1 MPTRAYGRIVSWEGA
16 SLWVFGTRP
25 GEGPY
30 PKTDPHSHH
39 AVQVTLSLRGSF
51 TLETREGQVSGGV
64 AAVAPDTEHTFEAT
78 EGVVAHLFVDPDGRD
93 GRTLQ
98 RKLFSSASL
107 VPIAAPEL
115 AELRARLLA
124 DFEAFDAA
132 RPALLVLGR
141 HLLAELVPDS
151 ERDERPE
158 ARVRKMSAW
167 AAARLDQP
175 VSLKDVAGH
184 VGLSSGRARHLFV
197 ASTGL
202 PFRTYL
208 LWLRLTKAVELFSS
222 GASLTDAAHD
232 AGFSDSSHLS
242 RTFRRMFGIAAD
254 SLRMKT

>member
-16 SLWVFGTRP
+16 SLWVFGTRS

-30 PKTDPHSHH
+30 PKTAPHAHH
-39 AVQVTLSLRGSF
+39 AVQVTIALRGSF
-51 TLETREGQVSGGV
+51 ALETRERRVTGGV

-78 EGVVAHLFVDPDGRD
+78 EGAVAHLFVDPDGRD

-98 RKLFSSASL
+98 SKLFSTASV
-107 VPIAAPEL
+107 VPIPSTEVGEL
-115 AELRARLLA
+115 PARLLA
-124 DFEAFDAA
+124 DFEASHAA
-132 RPALLVLGR
+132 SPALTALGR
-141 HLLAELVPDS
+141 EALARLVPDS
-151 ERDERPE
+151 ERDELPE

-167 AAARLDQP
+167 AAERLDKP
-175 VSLKDVAGH
+175 LSLAEAAAH

-197 ASTGL
+197 EHTGL

-208 LWLRLTKAVELFSS
+208 LWLRLTKAVELFSA
-222 GASLTDAAHD
+222 GTSLTDAAQA

-254 SLRMKT
+254 SLRMT